1 MPYRPFECGNAN
13 AASHRN
19 VARNCSGY
27 CTPDECGSY
36 DREPYWRQPI
46 RV

>member
-1 MPYRPFECGNAN
+1 MPYRPFECRNAN
-13 AASHRN
+13 AASH
-19 VARNCSGY
+19 RNCSGY
-27 CTPDECGSY
+27 CTPDEFGSY